1 MPALSEQNR
10 RAVLDAVLRIV
21 DMKYMGPEVD
31 TSSLR
36 VTHEERVVGS
46 ADPAEFEAAMN
57 ALLKDLGVS
66 HTGFFHESTPRA
78 AGRIAI
84 AATFTKAQTSDGERW
99 MFQDVHPG
107 GVAAS
112 AGIKPGDVLLSVRG
126 EELVPPQ
133 AMPFALGERYEIVL
147 RRPDGSTVAP
157 MLDIPRPKDKDRPL
171 VVPDQ
176 VVTARRL
183 EDGTGYMRV
192 TMFPGVLG
200 MDVARDMVRAVQELA
215 ADRLVVDLRGNTGG
229 GIGCLRLMSL
239 LCVDRRGVGYSVG
252 KATAKKGYRK
262 EDLAVFD
269 RIPTSKWGALALIP
283 RFALAGRSVAVFT
296 EALGARAHHGRVAM
310 LVNEHSA
317 SAAEM
322 VAAFAQEYGLATL
335 VGTRTAGRLVAAS
348 AFKVGHGYRVALPV
362 AENYTW
368 AGKRLES
375 VGVTPDLDVAADT
388 TAVRAGRDPQL
399 ERATEVLT
407 AGTVP
412 AAVPAVEYAPTTS

>member
-1 MPALSEQNR
+1 MPVLTEPQR
-10 RAVLDAVLRIV
+10 RAVLDAVLRVI
-21 DMKYMGPEVD
+21 DTKYMGPAVD
-31 TSSLR
+31 AATLR
-36 VTHEERVVGS
+36 AAHEATIVNS
-46 ADPAEFEAAMN
+46 ADPAEFEVAMN
-57 ALLKDLGVS
+57 AMLKDLGVS

-78 AGRIAI
+78 AGRVAI

-107 GVAAS
+107 GVAAG

-126 EELVPPQ
+126 QELVPPQ
-133 AMPFALGERYEIVL
+133 VTPFALGERYEVVL
-147 RRPDGSTVAP
+147 RRPDGSTVSP
-157 MLDIPRPKDKDRPL
+157 TLDIPRPKDKGRPL

-200 MDVARDMVRAVQELA
+200 IDVAHDMSRAVQELGTE
-215 ADRLVVDLRGNTGG
+215 RLVVDLRGNTGG

-239 LCVDRRGVGYSVG
+239 LCADRRGVGYSVG
-252 KATAKKGYRK
+252 RATAKKGYRK

-283 RFALAGRSVAVFT
+283 RFAMAGRSVAVFT

-322 VAAFAQEYGLATL
+322 VAAFAQENGLATL

-348 AFKVGHGYRVALPV
+348 AFKVGHGYRLALPV
-362 AENYTW
+362 AEYYTW
-368 AGKRLES
+368 AGKRLEG
-375 VGVTPDLDVAADT
+375 VGVRPDAESPVDPVAIRNGHDSQLVAAVS
-388 TAVRAGRDPQL
+388 AVYGTLAS
-399 ERATEVLT
+399 T
-407 AGTVP
+407 AG
-412 AAVPAVEYAPTTS
+412 EPTPVASAT

>member
-1 MPALSEQNR
+1 MLRSEQDR

-21 DMKYMGPEVD
+21 DTKYMGPEVD

-36 VTHEERVVGS
+36 ATHQERVVGS

-57 ALLKDLGVS
+57 GLLKDLGVS

-84 AATFTKAQTSDGERW
+84 AATFTKAETSDGERW

-126 EELVPPQ
+126 QEMFPPQ
-133 AMPFALGERYEIVL
+133 ATPFALGERYEIVV
-147 RRPDGSTVAP
+147 RRPDGSTVTP
-157 MLDIPRPKDKDRPL
+157 TLDIPRAKDKDRPL
-171 VVPDQ
+171 VVPAQ

-183 EDGTGYMRV
+183 EEGTGYMRV
-192 TMFPGVLG
+192 TMFPGVIG
-200 MDVARDMVRAVQELA
+200 MDVARDMSRAVQELA

-239 LCVDRRGVGYSVG
+239 LCADRRGVGYSVG

-262 EDLAVFD
+262 EDLPVFD
-269 RIPTSKWGALALIP
+269 RIPPSRWSALALIP
-283 RFALAGRSVAVFT
+283 RFAFAGRSVAVFT
-296 EALGARAHHGRVAM
+296 EALGARAHHGRVAL

-322 VAAFAQEYGLATL
+322 VAAFAQENGLATL
-335 VGTRTAGRLVAAS
+335 VGTKTAGRLVAAS

-362 AENYTW
+362 AEYYTW
-368 AGKRLES
+368 DGKRFEGTGVPPDREVPTVPSLLSEGTDRALNES
-375 VGVTPDLDVAADT
+375 MRWL
-388 TAVRAGRDPQL
+388 AGR
-399 ERATEVLT
+399 
-407 AGTVP
+407 
-412 AAVPAVEYAPTTS
+412 S

>member
-1 MPALSEQNR
+1 MPVLTEQER
-10 RAVLDAVLRIV
+10 RRVLDAVLRVV
-21 DMKYMGPEVD
+21 DTKYMGPAAD
-31 TSSLR
+31 TGRLR
-36 VTHEERVVGS
+36 AAHEAQVVGS
-46 ADPAEFEAAMN
+46 QDPNEFEAAMN
-57 ALLKDLGVS
+57 GLLKDLGVS

-78 AGRIAI
+78 AGRVAI

-107 GVAAS
+107 GVAAG

-126 EELVPPQ
+126 QELVPPQ
-133 AMPFALGERYEIVL
+133 ATPFALGERYEVVL
-147 RRPDGSTVAP
+147 RRPDGSTVTP
-157 MLDIPRPKDKDRPL
+157 TLDIPRPKDKARPL

-176 VVTARRL
+176 VVTTRRL

-200 MDVARDMVRAVQELA
+200 MDVARDMSRAVQELGA
-215 ADRLVVDLRGNTGG
+215 ERVVIDLRGNTGG

-239 LCVDRRGVGYSVG
+239 LCADRRGVGYSVG

-262 EDLAVFD
+262 DDLAVFD

-296 EALGARAHHGRVAM
+296 EALGAKAHHGRTAI

-322 VAAFAQEYGLATL
+322 VAAFAQENGLATL
-335 VGTRTAGRLVAAS
+335 VGTKTAGRLVAAS

-362 AENYTW
+362 AEYYTW
-368 AGKRLES
+368 AGKRLEG
-375 VGVTPDLDVAADT
+375 VGVAPDTECAIDIGAIRTGHD
-388 TAVRAGRDPQL
+388 GQL
-399 ERATEVLT
+399 A
-407 AGTVP
+407 
-412 AAVPAVEYAPTTS
+412 AAVDALENGTRLSAAMRRTVEKTN